1 MGDVK
6 TSVHFQRFA
15 QLRDSFI
22 VAACVTVI
30 AAQVRVDDER
40 ERIELDGSLSLGDRV
55 LEPAQSGQSD
65 VAILLVRNRVIW
77 VQLNGALK
85 FPIRLRGIEIVKPNR
100 ERQRGTRFSESVVQL
115 KGLLCRR
122 LSFRVRISRSA
133 GRVAG

>member
-6 TSVHFQRFA
+6 ASIHFQGFT

-22 VAACVTVI
+22 VAACETVI

-55 LEPAQSGQSD
+55 VESAQCGQSD

-77 VQLNGALK
+77 VQLNRALK
-85 FPIRLRGIEIVKPNR
+85 FPNRLRGIESVKPNR
-100 ERQRGTRFSESVVQL
+100 ERQRGTRFSERVVQL
-115 KGLLCRR
+115 KGFLCRR
-122 LSFRVRISRSA
+122 RRFRVTISRSA
-133 GRVAG
+133 CRV